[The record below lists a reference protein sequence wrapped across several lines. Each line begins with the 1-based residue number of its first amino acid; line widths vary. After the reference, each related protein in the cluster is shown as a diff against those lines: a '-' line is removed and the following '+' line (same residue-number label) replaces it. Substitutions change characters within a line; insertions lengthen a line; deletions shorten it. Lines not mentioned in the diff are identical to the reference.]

1 MKFINNK
8 EVVTESVGTLLLQP
22 GQEGSG
28 VDNNFTEEIQ
38 KEVKSVSK
46 KKPEC
51 CTCENTEVTME
62 SVQDTIYNYKTSV
75 PIDRT
80 TRKMI
85 YKIYKTEEDIKRA
98 IANGK
103 DKSVITDLKREVVRL
118 RKNFNNAKRG
128 MKSNEV
134 SEIKKIERAA
144 ISELKKMTYKESVN
158 EVDSDVVT
166 EAFTLADS
174 IPLIFLATTV
184 VSLAAFSI
192 KEKMKLKKVLK
203 YYAENN
209 KDCVDFTSLKKKT
222 FTIKSLNKIEN
233 EDLKNYIR
241 NSLIK
246 DGDNCNMSISCWLK
260 GDINKNSNVICGL
273 INIIDI
279 KPDGFSTM
287 SASNGNIGTAVHY
300 STSRKCRYF
309 VHNDYKKHDQYYIN
323 AMLFKNREVDA
334 KAKMWAEDLY
344 VKYKLDKKE
353 KDVKESVDE
362 DDIITESFSDF
373 LKKIKNFSFKKVKVD
388 PVDSLGKDDK
398 ERIKNVL
405 ALYSKKYKDAPD
417 ITKLNRKKVSSK
429 EIDNVKD
436 EETRELL
443 KSLDS
448 YFSSNFKSGEGDN
461 EIDYW
466 EDDNHEIIFGAI
478 ISGNSGNIFINP
490 KYSKHSNFL
499 KSSLTVLANDY
510 PADAIN
516 WAKEMYKVFDLDIK
530 DMKESVIDS
539 LSSLSVDLIQ
549 EKADLDEEM
558 KPIVDKLNEKGYK
571 VKYASPG
578 HKNLRKKED
587 KEPDGVYEGKLY
599 SDARIMF
606 DKEYNMGEAPEGWK
620 WRTVDGCSY
629 LDIKDKTHDPE
640 NDKRTPDE
648 IFSEW
653 KKEYMDSLRKF
664 VDELKPNGSSN
675 DDSSTEKE
683 SPVEESVDDIIN
695 DLMETFLS

>member
-8 EVVTESVGTLLLQP
+8 EVVTESVGTLLPQP
-22 GQEGSG
+22 GQDGSG
-28 VDNNFTEEIQ
+28 VDNNFVEEIQ

-46 KKPEC
+46 KKSEC

-85 YKIYKTEEDIKRA
+85 YEIYKTEEDIKRA
-98 IANGK
+98 IASGK

-246 DGDNCNMSISCWLK
+246 DGDSCNISISCWIK
-260 GDINKNSNVICGL
+260 GDINKNSDVICGL
-273 INIIDI
+273 VNVIDI
-279 KPDGFSTM
+279 KTDGFSAI
-287 SASNGNIGTAVHY
+287 SASNGNVGTAVHY

-323 AMLFKNREVDA
+323 AMLFKNGAVDA

-344 VKYKLDKKE
+344 TKYKLDKKE
-353 KDVKESVDE
+353 KDVKESV
-362 DDIITESFSDF
+362 
-373 LKKIKNFSFKKVKVD
+373 
-388 PVDSLGKDDK
+388 
-398 ERIKNVL
+398 
-405 ALYSKKYKDAPD
+405 
-417 ITKLNRKKVSSK
+417 LN
-429 EIDNVKD
+429 
-436 EETRELL
+436 
-443 KSLDS
+443 
-448 YFSSNFKSGEGDN
+448 
-461 EIDYW
+461 
-466 EDDNHEIIFGAI
+466 
-478 ISGNSGNIFINP
+478 
-490 KYSKHSNFL
+490 
-499 KSSLTVLANDY
+499 
-510 PADAIN
+510 
-516 WAKEMYKVFDLDIK
+516 
-530 DMKESVIDS
+530 S

-675 DDSSTEKE
+675 DDSSSEKE
-683 SPVEESVDDIIN
+683 SSIEESVDDIIS